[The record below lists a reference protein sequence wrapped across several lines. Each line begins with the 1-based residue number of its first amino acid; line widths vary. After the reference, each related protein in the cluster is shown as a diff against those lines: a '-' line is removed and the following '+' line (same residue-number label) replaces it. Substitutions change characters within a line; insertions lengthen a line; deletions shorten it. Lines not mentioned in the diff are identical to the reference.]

1 MGYGAESSFVGIVA
15 AVVGI
20 VLILTV
26 VLRMWKKV
34 PQDKAGVVTGMKKRV
49 ITGGGGL
56 VIPVFERIDYISL
69 GNIPLSVA
77 TRSSLSSQGV
87 PISVITTAVIKVR
100 NEKGSILTAIEQF
113 TGRNEKEIID
123 NIQGTAI
130 AVLEGKLREI
140 IATMTV
146 EELYQKREEFS
157 SRVQEVVGTELG
169 NMGLEVKNFT
179 ITDISDENGYI
190 KALGDGMIAQRKKDA
205 EIQKAEAARDM
216 QIKTSQARQEGESAK
231 LKAEADIA
239 QAAKDKAVLEANY
252 MQEQQTA
259 QAKAELAH
267 DIQSNITQKD
277 VIQAQMDAEL
287 LKQQRQKEI
296 AEAQIQVQI
305 ASEQKNIELAQK
317 QAERTKE
324 SLRVTIVEPANAEK
338 AKQMADADA
347 EKYRKIA
354 EAEARA
360 ESRKVE
366 AQAEAEAIALKA
378 QAEAD
383 AIAKTGIAEAEATK
397 AKGIAEAEAMEK
409 KAEAYE
415 KYGQA
420 AMMEML
426 VKVLPQMAEQVAKPL
441 QSIDKVTII
450 DSGDTANG
458 SGVGQMGGYVPSV
471 LAKTIESIKETTGF
485 AHRLLSP
492 KHHVDKV
499 YEAIVKGKIAD
510 KYVEEFAKG
519 LYVDSEFTAMP
530 AELKIISYDDNS
542 DSTHINI
549 TIREGKYHQIKR
561 MFTAIG
567 SEVLFLKRLSMGG
580 ITLDRKLATGSYRV
594 LTDDEI
600 AILKDF

>member
-1 MGYGAESSFVGIVA
+1 MGNGAESSFVGIVA

-113 TGRNEKEIID
+113 TGRNENEIID

-205 EIQKAEAARDM
+205 EI

-485 AHRLLSP
+485 DITDVMKANTIQAKTDKNIS
-492 KHHVDKV
+492 VD
-499 YEAIVKGKIAD
+499 
-510 KYVEEFAKG
+510 G
-519 LYVDSEFTAMP
+519 LEGVS
-530 AELKIISYDDNS
+530 
-542 DSTHINI
+542 NI
-549 TIREGKYHQIKR
+549 TINNKE
-561 MFTAIG
+561 
-567 SEVLFLKRLSMGG
+567 S
-580 ITLDRKLATGSYRV
+580 
-594 LTDDEI
+594 
-600 AILKDF
+600 

>member
-1 MGYGAESSFVGIVA
+1 MGYGAESSIVGIVA
-15 AVVGI
+15 AVIGI

-100 NEKGSILTAIEQF
+100 NEKNSILTAIEQF

-347 EKYRKIA
+347 I
-354 EAEARA
+354 
-360 ESRKVE
+360 S
-366 AQAEAEAIALKA
+366 
-378 QAEAD
+378 
-383 AIAKTGIAEAEATK
+383 KTGIAEAEATK

-485 AHRLLSP
+485 DITDVMKANTIQAKTDRNIS
-492 KHHVDKV
+492 VDGMEGV
-499 YEAIVKGKIAD
+499 
-510 KYVEEFAKG
+510 
-519 LYVDSEFTAMP
+519 S
-530 AELKIISYDDNS
+530 
-542 DSTHINI
+542 NI
-549 TIREGKYHQIKR
+549 TINNKE
-561 MFTAIG
+561 
-567 SEVLFLKRLSMGG
+567 S
-580 ITLDRKLATGSYRV
+580 
-594 LTDDEI
+594 
-600 AILKDF
+600 